1 MESDGLTIDGKEFQ
15 TLTVKKQNIVM
26 YQNQVET
33 IRLVK
38 QYSLHQKI
46 QYILVTAALAGV
58 GILFKI
64 RLGV

>member
-38 QYSLHQKI
+38 AYGLHQKI

>member
-1 MESDGLTIDGKEFQ
+1 MECDGLTIDGKEFMS
-15 TLTVKKQNIVM
+15 LPAKKQMVVF